1 MPAAYKVIVSRGDIA
16 LPCEGFVVEIGGEF
30 NSEYGTLM
38 GALKAGL
45 ELKNKYSQAQV
56 KVYDVNERTPAGL
69 PEQSRVG

>member
-1 MPAAYKVIVSRGDIA
+1 MGCFMANPVLSDA